1 MKKKNVFLLVFVF
14 ISVTLGWFVESLC
27 NESCDQSDKEN
38 PCFTTAFTTG
48 FVFKHD
54 DCVFKQVYGH
64 GIQNV
69 ITADGCYYPWE
80 CWGIGAKVSYWR
92 AKGCTTFFKECTTL
106 QEIPITFYLRRIT
119 GRWCNFQGY
128 ASLGGGVI
136 VIKEKSYMGCVD
148 QHAGIGEFE
157 LGFNYFLCNCF
168 DITGAFRYLF
178 SGDCLCGQK
187 ADAGGFDLRVGIG
200 FAY

>member
-1 MKKKNVFLLVFVF
+1 MKKNMLFFTVLVVGMFAQLRCHE
-14 ISVTLGWFVESLC
+14 TCEES
-27 NESCDQSDKEN
+27 N

-54 DCVFKQVYGH
+54 DCTFKQVYGR

-69 ITADGCYYPWE
+69 ITGDVCYYPWE

-92 AKGCTTFFKECTTL
+92 EKGRTALFHECTLL
-106 QEIPITFYLRRIT
+106 QEVPITFYVRKLSE
-119 GRWCNFQGY
+119 RWCNWQAY
-128 ASLGGGVI
+128 YSLGGGVI
-136 VIKEKSYMGCVD
+136 IVKEKSYLGCVD
-148 QHAGIGEFE
+148 LHKGIGEVE
-157 LGFNYFLCNCF
+157 VGLNYSWCDCF

-178 SGDCLCGQK
+178 PRVCFCDK
-187 ADAGGFDLRVGIG
+187 RIDVGGFDLRVGIG